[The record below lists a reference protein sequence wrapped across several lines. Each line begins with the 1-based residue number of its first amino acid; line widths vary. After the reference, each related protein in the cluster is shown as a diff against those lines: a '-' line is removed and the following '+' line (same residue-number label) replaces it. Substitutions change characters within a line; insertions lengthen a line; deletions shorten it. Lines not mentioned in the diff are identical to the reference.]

1 MAAHINEDRIAGVA
15 LIGAA
20 LLSVLAMAHHPSS
33 ADAGPIGPIVHGTM
47 IILLAITFYGFAH
60 FALRR
65 GVDKPAILAGLVA
78 YAVNLFATIGA
89 AAINGFV
96 VTALAA
102 RGIAD
107 RDLFL
112 LAWESNQALAGI
124 GVFATGIAFGLWSLD
139 FLRRPGL
146 EAKAIGALGLLCG
159 PGVALALGSG
169 VIDMHLAGAILA
181 YAAFALWGVAVG
193 QHLLRGGLEEAGA
206 AA

>member
-1 MAAHINEDRIAGVA
+1 MAAHINEDRIAGAA

-33 ADAGPIGPIVHGTM
+33 AHAGAIGGIVHGTM
-47 IILLAITFYGFAH
+47 IVLLAITFYGFAH

-159 PGVALALGSG
+159 PGVALALASG
-169 VIDMHLAGAILA
+169 AIDMHLAGAILA
-181 YAAFALWGVAVG
+181 YGAFALWGVAVG
-193 QHLLRGGLEEAGA
+193 QHLLRGGLGDPADA
-206 AA
+206 

>member
-1 MAAHINEDRIAGVA
+1 VQVRNADRIAGTA

-33 ADAGPIGPIVHGTM
+33 ANAGPIGPIVHGTL
-47 IILLAITFYGFAH
+47 IVLLGITFFGFAH

-65 GVDKPAILAGLVA
+65 GVGRPAILAGLIA
-78 YAVNLFATIGA
+78 YSVNLFATTGA

-124 GVFATGIAFGLWSLD
+124 GVIATGIAFGLWSVD
-139 FLRRPGL
+139 FLRRPAA

-159 PGVALALGSG
+159 PGVALALASG

-181 YAAFALWGVAVG
+181 YSAFALWSVAVG
-193 QHLLRGGLEEAGA
+193 QHLLRGGLGA
-206 AA
+206 LADD